1 MITTIINQKGGTG
14 KTTTAAALVSYY
26 HEQGRR
32 VLAVDLD
39 PQCNLT
45 LAMGADTSRR
55 SILGAL
61 TGEAEPRE
69 TVQQTESGE
78 CIAGSAALAAAESII
93 KDTGKEYR
101 LREALESIT
110 SSYEHII
117 IDSPPALGV
126 LSINALVA
134 ADAVIIPCQADIFS
148 IQGLKQL
155 ESSINAV
162 KKYCNP
168 ALYIA
173 GILLTRHNPRTVLSR
188 DLQTVL
194 EKEAAELNT
203 RIFSQ
208 TIRDSVTIKQAQAL
222 QKPLFSMQGAAID
235 DYRAFIT
242 EYEAIT
248 KELKRK

>member
-1 MITTIINQKGGTG
+1 MITTVINQKGGTG

-45 LAMGADTSRR
+45 LAMGADTTRR

-61 TGEAEPRE
+61 TGQAEPAE
-69 TVQQTESGE
+69 TIQQTESGD
-78 CIAGSAALAAAESII
+78 CIAGSAALSAAENILT
-93 KDTGKEYR
+93 DTGKEYR
-101 LREALESIT
+101 LREALEAIPAE
-110 SSYEHII
+110 YEHII

-126 LSINALVA
+126 LSINALAA
-134 ADAVIIPCQADIFS
+134 ADSVIIPCQADIFS

-155 ESSINAV
+155 ESTINAV

-168 ALYIA
+168 SLYIA
-173 GILLTRHNPRTVLSR
+173 GILLTRYNQRAVLSR

-194 EKEAAELNT
+194 EREAAAMNT
-203 RIFSQ
+203 RIFTQ
-208 TIRDSVTIKQAQAL
+208 TIRESVAIKQAQAL
-222 QKPLFSMQGAAID
+222 QRPLFSMKGAAID
-235 DYRAFIT
+235 DYRAFIN
-242 EYEAIT
+242 EFEAIT
-248 KELKRK
+248 KRS